1 MEDFFKNVSRYPRYL
16 ISITLGI
23 FYSLFLLVK
32 PLLNRPLT
40 AIALIGI
47 AVGVS
52 IFLVFTL
59 RGMLGFSPV

>member
-23 FYSLFLLVK
+23 FYSVFLLVK

-47 AVGVS
+47 VVGVS
-52 IFLVFTL
+52 LFLVFTL

>member
-47 AVGVS
+47 TVGVS
-52 IFLVFTL
+52 LFFVFTL